1 MNSEV
6 MTFKY
11 DGEEERLDKVLVAY
25 LAGRVPCSRS
35 QVERWVEEG
44 LISVNQKVVTKP
56 ALKVCAGDTIEIAPL
71 AEKPTHVTPLE
82 MPLEILFEDQ
92 YLLVINKPAGLSMH
106 PGAGNVTHTLA
117 NAVVFHVGKKQ
128 LAVGVSDRPG
138 IVHRL
143 DKDTTGMVVVAKT
156 TAVHGALSKQFAEK
170 TVGRSYQ
177 ALVFSTPRANRAIQ
191 AQEQGEVIAPIGR
204 HPTNRK
210 MMAIV
215 EAGRPATTT
224 WRVIE
229 RFAHG
234 TLIECVLKTGRTHQ
248 IRVHLNSIGS
258 PVIGDRTYGDFS
270 NLPKNLREAANS
282 FGRQARHA
290 ASLAFTHPI
299 TGERLSFAANIPD
312 DFESLIRIFRGSD
325 SAS

>member
-35 QVERWVEEG
+35 QIERWVEEG
-44 LISVNQKVVTKP
+44 FISVNQKVVTKP

-282 FGRQARHA
+282 FGRQALHA

-299 TGERLSFAANIPD
+299 TGERLSFSANIPV
-312 DFESLIRIFRGSD
+312 DFESMIRIFRGSD